1 MSILNHSYRVKFPC
15 RHSIWVTAAS
25 RKEAIDRA
33 ETQLKE
39 RCVFVSRANAQILGE
54 RFNGF
59 RLGKLKER
67 GYQIARN
74 FRLAAKRA
82 RRRTA
87 WGNPL
92 HNATDG

>member
-15 RHSIWVTAAS
+15 RHSIWVSAAS

-33 ETQLKE
+33 EMQLKE
-39 RCVFVSRANAQILGE
+39 RFVFVSKANAQILGE
-54 RFNGF
+54 AFNSS

-74 FRLAAKRA
+74 FRLAARRA
-82 RRRTA
+82 KA
-87 WGNPL
+87 NW
-92 HNATDG
+92 

>member
-15 RHSIWVTAAS
+15 RHSIWVSAAS

-33 ETQLKE
+33 EMQLKE
-39 RCVFVSRANAQILGE
+39 RSVFVSKANAQILGE
-54 RFNGF
+54 EFNSS

-74 FRLAAKRA
+74 FRLASRRAKA
-82 RRRTA
+82 N
-87 WGNPL
+87 W
-92 HNATDG
+92 